1 MFLRWK
7 IAFSC
12 RRDADA
18 HEVFPGMWQHTYAQ
32 FKRPTF
38 ALLLPA
44 HTARAPWIPFPIC
57 HPYEYLPLLAPTSSR
72 MARPC
77 WAELICC
84 GESGNGGTPTRRL
97 PAHSLCT
104 RLCCDANSSGKRPEE
119 TYALQN
125 WRISSFMFL
134 CTPSDSHILIWTLSL
149 HMWSIPSHFFK
160 TYMCANSLD
169 GDEGMRM
176 CQHIKTLIIER
187 LCRMQPKN
195 NSKMSAWYSRM
206 S

>member
-1 MFLRWK
+1 MT
-7 IAFSC
+7 FSC
-12 RRDADA
+12 WRDA
-18 HEVFPGMWQHTYAQ
+18 HEVFPGMRQHTYAQ
-32 FKRPTF
+32 FKRPTY

-44 HTARAPWIPFPIC
+44 HTARAPWIPLPIC

-104 RLCCDANSSGKRPEE
+104 LLCCDANSSGKRPEE
-119 TYALQN
+119 AYALQN
-125 WRISSFMFL
+125 WRISLF
-134 CTPSDSHILIWTLSL
+134 HVSL
-149 HMWSIPSHFFK
+149 HTKCFTYFDMNIELAHVKHPFTLLK

-176 CQHIKTLIIER
+176 CQHIKTLIKER
-187 LCRMQPKN
+187 LGRIQPKN
-195 NSKMSAWYSRM
+195 NSKLSAWYSHM